1 MKRIVIIGLA
11 FIGIALGIQSC
22 NDTKNNK
29 VLTKEVVF
37 TKEGEVQLK
46 KADNDSILVTLDTE
60 FAETEYETQIGLMY
74 RHSME
79 DHQSMFFIFEKDE
92 PRGFYMKNTEFPL
105 DIIFINSRNEIVSIE
120 KDTKPFDKTTLQSGA
135 PAKYV
140 LEINAGLTDS
150 WGLEA
155 GWMFYPNQDGEYI
168 MKNNN

>member
-1 MKRIVIIGLA
+1 MKRIVFIGLTLTGIL
-11 FIGIALGIQSC
+11 IGHQSC
-22 NDTKNNK
+22 NDINKEK

-37 TKEGEVQLK
+37 TKEGEIKLK
-46 KADNDSILVTLDTE
+46 KVETDSILVTLDTE

-79 DHQSMFFIFEKDE
+79 DHQSMFFIFEKNE

-105 DIIFINSRNEIVSIE
+105 DIIFINSKNEIVSIQ
-120 KDTKPFDKTTLQSGA
+120 KNAKPFDKSTLQSGA

-140 LEINAGLTDS
+140 LEINAGLSDS

-155 GWMFYPNQDGEYI
+155 GDLVEWNKMNQ
-168 MKNNN
+168 K